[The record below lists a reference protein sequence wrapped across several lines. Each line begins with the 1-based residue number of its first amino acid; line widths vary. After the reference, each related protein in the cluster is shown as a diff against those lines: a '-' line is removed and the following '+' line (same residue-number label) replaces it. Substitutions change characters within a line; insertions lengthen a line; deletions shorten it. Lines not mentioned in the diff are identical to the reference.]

1 MLNKI
6 NKILPYA
13 VIFLMMHMTH
23 SSLRPATSIAME
35 SKKATGISDALLHP
49 VFLTPEDHVSPTT
62 RDPFDVTWDSYDPID
77 QFVKPLLS
85 PDAPDDTNTAPDSA
99 SDATTD
105 SPASEPEPEPEPVL
119 PELPTRLNAVI
130 TGGDLNLA
138 MIDNELYAPGA
149 LIGGDDPERCWALET
164 VDAHG
169 ITLAFGDVRER
180 IPFRAD
186 NRGQIIPNS
195 PQPGPS
201 GYATPRPTAQ
211 DTTPEM
217 FTFDTWRASPTF
229 RAFVGSQ
236 SRVPTSCFAV
246 SKVFSDGPYLT
257 QDPEPTSRS
266 SSESDQKD

>member
-23 SSLRPATSIAME
+23 SALRPATSIAME

-130 TGGDLNLA
+130 TGGDLNL
-138 MIDNELYAPGA
+138 
-149 LIGGDDPERCWALET
+149 ALET